1 MPNGNGNRIHITFR
15 EIYTKY
21 DRELI
26 TVSTNKTIFTIEQ
39 AIRSVASLQ

>member
-1 MPNGNGNRIHITFR
+1 MPNGNGNRIHITFS

-26 TVSTNKTIFTIEQ
+26 TVSTD
-39 AIRSVASLQ
+39 

>member
-39 AIRSVASLQ
+39 VIRSVASIR